1 MNLTKT
7 LIIFPT
13 LKTSNNCT
21 ANLGIQQLT
30 QPNKQQ
36 ITYHIESEMKV
47 KVNKSK
53 NNKLNDSYTLQL
65 QMTIFPACLH
75 S

>member
-13 LKTSNNCT
+13 LKTNNNCT

-36 ITYHIESEMKV
+36 ITYHIESYMKI
-47 KVNKSK
+47 KSK
-53 NNKLNDSYTLQL
+53 YNKLNDSYTLQL
-65 QMTIFPACLH
+65 QMTILPACLL

>member
-13 LKTSNNCT
+13 LKINNNST

-36 ITYHIESEMKV
+36 ITYHIESYMKV
-47 KVNKSK
+47 KVNTT
-53 NNKLNDSYTLQL
+53 N
-65 QMTIFPACLH
+65 
-75 S
+75 